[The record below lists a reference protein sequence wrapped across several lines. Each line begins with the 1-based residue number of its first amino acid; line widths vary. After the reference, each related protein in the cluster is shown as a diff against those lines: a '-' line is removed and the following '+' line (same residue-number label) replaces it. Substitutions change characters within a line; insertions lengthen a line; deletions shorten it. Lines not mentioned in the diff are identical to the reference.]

1 MIHNQLALIAILLSV
16 EILIFYLSGSPRFKK
31 WFKFIPSVFWIYF
44 LPMLLSATGILDA
57 KSPIL
62 KDITATLLPA
72 ALILLLLSSDMAS
85 ILKCG
90 RPALIM
96 MFAGSLGIIIGTPL
110 VFFLFK
116 DLVGPEF
123 WSGFGALSGSW
134 IGGSANM
141 IAVKESIGT
150 PDRIFL
156 PMVIVDTIV
165 PYAWMGILVGLANI
179 QHVFDAWNKSGR
191 KIIDELAQQSASLDP
206 AKDHQ
211 WRLATT
217 FYIAATVVLGIMASK
232 FLAGLLPEIKDVVTA
247 SAWTIIVASALGIL
261 LSFTAAKKL
270 ENFGASKIGYF
281 ILYFVLAA
289 IGAKAGVVN
298 IGPVFILILAG
309 FLIVLFHASVLFLT
323 ARLIRAPLF
332 LVSVASQANIG
343 GVASA
348 PIIASVY
355 QPGLASIGLL
365 LAILGNITGTYL
377 GILTSQL
384 CRLVSK

>member
-1 MIHNQLALIAILLSV
+1 MIHNKLCLIAILLSV
-16 EILIFYLSGSPRFKK
+16 EILILYLSGNKRFKK

-62 KDITATLLPA
+62 QNITATFLPA
-72 ALILLLLSSDMAS
+72 ALLLLLLSSDMAS

-96 MFAGSLGIIIGTPL
+96 MFAGSLGIMLGTPL

-116 DLVGPEF
+116 DIIGPQF
-123 WSGFGALSGSW
+123 WSGFGALSASW

-150 PDRIFL
+150 PDRVFL

-165 PYAWMGILVGLANI
+165 PYAWMGILVALANF
-179 QHVFDAWNKSGR
+179 QHVFDAWNKSDR
-191 KIIDELAQQSASLDP
+191 KIIDELALKSASLDLT
-206 AKDHQ
+206 KKHK
-211 WRLATT
+211 WRFATT
-217 FYIAATVVLGIMASK
+217 LYIGAIAVLGVIVSR
-232 FLAGLLPEIKDVVTA
+232 FLARLLPQIKDIA
-247 SAWTIIVASALGIL
+247 STQSWIIIVASALGIL
-261 LSFTAAKKL
+261 FSFTSVKKL
-270 ENFGASKIGYF
+270 ENFGSSKIGYF

-298 IGPVFILILAG
+298 IGPVFILIIAG

-348 PIIASVY
+348 PIIATIY

-384 CRLVSK
+384 CRLVTK